1 MMNLVLM
8 TMTDVKIP
16 KKYEELLD
24 VPTDYRDDTYKYC
37 VMVLSGAYVAGKEVQ
52 KACVRHLKDI
62 RRSIEDSDWNYI
74 YKPKR
79 AKKVIKFIEA
89 LPDTKGKVNKLG
101 LFQKFIIASV
111 RGWFTKDTDMLRFR
125 KAFISVGRKSGK
137 SLLVSGLVLYAFLFD
152 KEPAEGRQMFTA
164 ANDKK
169 QASIVFNMVAKQL
182 MYFTSKVPELQKDVK
197 KVRELLQ
204 NLKDDSYVMPLSRD
218 TGAIDGFEPFLAV
231 IDEYHAAKTNE
242 MMELIES
249 GQVNL
254 LQSLI
259 FIISTAGF
267 NLNAPMYT
275 DEWPYAKD
283 ILSESF
289 DDPEYFA
296 IIYEQDSEDEWQD
309 RDMWAKSNP
318 LINESDELKEQI
330 ETFLEKRVAE
340 ATKKGSMF
348 RVLVKNF
355 NYWMQASEESYLD
368 FNDWKKNEEDFD
380 ITGTKVYIGLDLS
393 RADDLTSIS
402 FVHLDEA
409 NNQYYVASHSFVGT
423 KGGLQGKIER
433 DLIDYWQL
441 EKDGYCTI
449 TDLTS
454 GIINT
459 DQVLDY
465 IESYVSKNNLD
476 VQAICYDPYAIHGV
490 LAEMERRG
498 WYYDLQDI
506 RQGPVTLSNPT
517 LDFKLKVI
525 DGDVKHEK
533 NPLLDRAVKNAIAKD
548 TNDSIMIEKK
558 MHREKIDP
566 LMSTLFAYVIAY
578 EHGWDDEE
586 VSMPIFI

>member
-1 MMNLVLM
+1 MINSVLM
-8 TMTDVKIP
+8 TMTKVKIP
-16 KKYEELLD
+16 KDYEQLLD
-24 VPTDYRDDTYKYC
+24 IPEEYKDDAYKYC
-37 VMVLSGAYVAGKEVQ
+37 VMVLSGAYIAGKDAQ
-52 KACVRHLKDI
+52 NACIRHLKDI
-62 RRSIEDSDWNYI
+62 HRSLEDPNWNYI

-152 KEPAEGRQMFTA
+152 KEPAEGRQLFCA

-283 ILSESF
+283 ILKGEF

-296 IIYEQDSEDEWQD
+296 VIYEQDSEDEWQD
-309 RDMWAKSNP
+309 SSTWAKSNP
-318 LINESDELKEQI
+318 LINESDELRDQI
-330 ETFLEKRVAE
+330 KSFLEKRITE

-368 FNDWKKNEEDFD
+368 FNDWKKNETDFD
-380 ITGTKVYIGLDLS
+380 IAGAKVYIGLDLS
-393 RADDLTSIS
+393 RADDLTSVS
-402 FVHLDEA
+402 FVHLDET
-409 NNQYYVASHSFVGT
+409 NKQYYITSHSFVGT

-465 IESYVSKNNLD
+465 IESYVSKNQLD

-498 WYYDLQDI
+498 WYYDLYEI
-506 RQGPVTLSNPT
+506 RQGPATLSNPT
-517 LDFKLKVI
+517 LDFRLNVI
-525 DGDVKHEK
+525 NGEIKHEK

-578 EHGWDDEE
+578 KYEWDKKTIIP
-586 VSMPIFI
+586 MFI

>member
-24 VPTDYRDDTYKYC
+24 VPTDYRDDAYKYC
-37 VMVLSGAYVAGKEVQ
+37 VMVLSGAYVAGKEAQ

-62 RRSIEDSDWNYI
+62 QRSLNDDNWNYI

-309 RDMWAKSNP
+309 STMWAKSNP

-330 ETFLEKRVAE
+330 EDFLEKRVTE

-380 ITGTKVYIGLDLS
+380 ITSTKVYIGLDLS

-402 FVHLDEA
+402 FVHLDET
-409 NNQYYVASHSFVGT
+409 NKQYYVTSHSFVGT

-578 EHGWDDEE
+578 EYEWDKETF
-586 VSMPIFI
+586 MPMFL